1 MYTYIM
7 AHMKNKL
14 FYVGVTNNIKQ
25 RTFDHKQATFETHV
39 GKYNIKQL
47 VWYEHYD
54 NPIEAIKREKLIKKW
69 KRVYKINLIESRNPE
84 WNDLAADWDFT
95 GYVTSKERFE

>member
-1 MYTYIM
+1 MLASTIS
-7 AHMKNKL
+7 NSW
-14 FYVGVTNNIKQ
+14 FG
-25 RTFDHKQATFETHV
+25 
-39 GKYNIKQL
+39 
-47 VWYEHYD
+47 
-54 NPIEAIKREKLIKKW
+54 KREKLIKKW